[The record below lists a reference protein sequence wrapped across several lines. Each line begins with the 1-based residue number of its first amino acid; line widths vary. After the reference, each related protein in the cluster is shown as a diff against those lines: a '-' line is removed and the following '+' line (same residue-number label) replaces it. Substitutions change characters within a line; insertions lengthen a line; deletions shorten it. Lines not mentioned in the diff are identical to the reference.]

1 MLNLNGQVIGI
12 NTAIQSTTGE
22 FSGIGFAVPS
32 NTIKRV
38 VPALIENGHY
48 DNPWLGVSGTSLT
61 PDMSKQLGLPKN
73 YHGVIVTTVVKDG
86 PAQKAGI
93 KEAVYNADKELRG
106 ADIIIQLDG
115 KEIRDIDDLILYLA
129 QNKSVGDNVTLKI
142 NRDGKTV
149 DISAELGARPS
160 K

>member
-1 MLNLNGQVIGI
+1 MLNLSGQVIGI

-38 VPALIENGHY
+38 VPALIEKGHY
-48 DNPWLGVSGTSLT
+48 DNPWLGVAGTTLT
-61 PDMSKQLGLPKN
+61 PDISKQLGLEKN
-73 YHGVIVTTVVKDG
+73 YHGVVITTVVEDG

-93 KEAVYNADKELRG
+93 KEAVYNAERKLRG
-106 ADIIIQLDG
+106 ADVIIALDG
-115 KEIRDIDDLILYLA
+115 KEIKDIDDLILYIS
-129 QNKSVGDNVTLKI
+129 QNKSVGDNLSLKI
-142 NRDGKTV
+142 NRDGKIIEIT
-149 DISAELGARPS
+149 AQLGARPS